1 METRKKRIG
10 FVIGNYHTDHP
21 SRLVYT
27 IWELLRDEDVE
38 LQVFLGT
45 ESASFMKDFVMR
57 SNLFDYQYASLCGYS
72 EYEKLDVLIVSAGT
86 LSIYQ
91 NEIPLEEFLR
101 HTPNIPTILMETDHV
116 HGDGISLIADNR
128 QGLASC
134 VEHLIT
140 VHGMRRIGFV
150 SGPKN
155 NRDAEE
161 RFAGYRDMLRKYEI
175 PFREEYVAQGDYS
188 EHVDESVEQLLDRA
202 PELEAIVSAND
213 EMAVSIYRVLGRR
226 NLVVGK
232 DIAVTGFDDMLMA
245 RYMDPPLTTARQ
257 DYDAFSHAAVDSAL
271 KMLRGEKAFS
281 KRIPVPFIRRCSCGC
296 EKAPDLEEQPMSPG
310 QEELL
315 KNMQRSREYQLNS
328 WIGSLLNR
336 EMLLE
341 VDDPKQFF
349 TSLGSFMA
357 YLGTPASYLCLFEH
371 PLMVKRGTIPD
382 FPEKI
387 FVCMRQ
393 RGQEYEGYDW
403 DEAPV
408 LYRNNPS
415 EVTPYGAMASGM
427 TFLLFDEEYQYG
439 VLNAMIEPDK
449 IDFCYMLS
457 LDIGTSLRY
466 MDLWAQQKRYRAE
479 LQALARTDALTGL
492 NNRAGVIHERA
503 QMIGRRSRR
512 AGVILADL
520 DHLKQ
525 INDRFG
531 HQAGDMAL
539 KAAADIL
546 REAVREAGAGSFQPG
561 QGNDTNAESFQ
572 PHPENGG
579 ARVQENDKNAE
590 GAPRQILGRFGGD
603 EFISYCVDMT
613 SEQIAAQLTRIREL
627 CDRFNESSDLPYYV
641 EISAGFA
648 VGKVRRTEDWE
659 KLVERAD
666 AQLYEAKKTRR
677 EFVVRGRQP

>member
-1 METRKKRIG
+1 
-10 FVIGNYHTDHP
+10 
-21 SRLVYT
+21 
-27 IWELLRDEDVE
+27 
-38 LQVFLGT
+38 
-45 ESASFMKDFVMR
+45 
-57 SNLFDYQYASLCGYS
+57 
-72 EYEKLDVLIVSAGT
+72 
-86 LSIYQ
+86 
-91 NEIPLEEFLR
+91 
-101 HTPNIPTILMETDHV
+101 
-116 HGDGISLIADNR
+116 
-128 QGLASC
+128 
-134 VEHLIT
+134 
-140 VHGMRRIGFV
+140 
-150 SGPKN
+150 
-155 NRDAEE
+155 
-161 RFAGYRDMLRKYEI
+161 
-175 PFREEYVAQGDYS
+175 
-188 EHVDESVEQLLDRA
+188 
-202 PELEAIVSAND
+202 
-213 EMAVSIYRVLGRR
+213 
-226 NLVVGK
+226 
-232 DIAVTGFDDMLMA
+232 
-245 RYMDPPLTTARQ
+245 
-257 DYDAFSHAAVDSAL
+257 
-271 KMLRGEKAFS
+271 
-281 KRIPVPFIRRCSCGC
+281 
-296 EKAPDLEEQPMSPG
+296 
-310 QEELL
+310 
-315 KNMQRSREYQLNS
+315 
-328 WIGSLLNR
+328 
-336 EMLLE
+336 
-341 VDDPKQFF
+341 
-349 TSLGSFMA
+349 
-357 YLGTPASYLCLFEH
+357 
-371 PLMVKRGTIPD
+371 
-382 FPEKI
+382 
-387 FVCMRQ
+387 
-393 RGQEYEGYDW
+393 
-403 DEAPV
+403 
-408 LYRNNPS
+408 
-415 EVTPYGAMASGM
+415 MASGM

-648 VGKVRRTEDWE
+648 VGKVRRIEDWE